1 MGGWSLGKSFALDFA
16 CVWSTLNLLD
26 KRSCRS
32 TMNLTREKA
41 RNEIERWVKTEP
53 DDPLRVNSV
62 AGTSCY
68 VGFRVFPVVDRF
80 CACRL
85 RRNLLSHRG
94 HPAPNCVISGNC

>member
-41 RNEIERWVKTEP
+41 RNEIKRRVKTEP

-80 CACRL
+80 RACHP
-85 RRNLLSHRG
+85 RRDGFSFRDQ
-94 HPAPNCVISGNC
+94 PAQNPRISGIC